1 MLLLSHHLLLL
12 EKSLLIRGHLL
23 LHLLLVDHAVWH
35 LTLSLLLLLHLVTIA
50 VVALSSLSSVG
61 ATTIVVV
68 VISFVL
74 VAARSLVPLTLVV
87 IILTVLSVA
96 TVVVVAVAL
105 HTVTGLSANGMLVEV
120 LHKVLLNLVEA
131 ALLTLL
137 VQLLSG
143 HPELDGEGAGAERC
157 RLIEALN
164 GTLGRFDV
172 SVEDEILS
180 VGCVGIKI
188 FSLTQFN

>member
-1 MLLLSHHLLLL
+1 M
-12 EKSLLIRGHLL
+12 LIRGHLL
-23 LHLLLVDHAVWH
+23 LHLLLVDHALWH
-35 LTLSLLLLLHLVTIA
+35 LTLSRLLLLHLVTIA
-50 VVALSSLSSVG
+50 VVALSSLSSVR

-74 VAARSLVPLTLVV
+74 VAARTLVPLTLV
-87 IILTVLSVA
+87 IILTVLSVT

-137 VQLLSG
+137 MQLLGG

-164 GTLGRFDV
+164 GTLGTFDV

>member
-23 LHLLLVDHAVWH
+23 LHLLLVDHALWH
-35 LTLSLLLLLHLVTIA
+35 LTLSRLLLLHLVTIA

-61 ATTIVVV
+61 ATTVVVV

-74 VAARSLVPLTLVV
+74 VAARTLVPLTLV
-87 IILTVLSVA
+87 IILAVLSVT

-137 VQLLSG
+137 MQLLGG

-164 GTLGRFDV
+164 GTLGTFDV

-180 VGCVGIKI
+180 VGCIGIKI

>member
-23 LHLLLVDHAVWH
+23 LHLLLVDHAWWN
-35 LTLSLLLLLHLVTIA
+35 LTLSRLLLLHLVTIA

-61 ATTIVVV
+61 ATTVVVV

-74 VAARSLVPLTLVV
+74 VAARTLVPLTLV
-87 IILTVLSVA
+87 IILAVLSVT

-137 VQLLSG
+137 VQLLGG

-157 RLIEALN
+157 RLIKALN

>member
-23 LHLLLVDHAVWH
+23 LHLLLVDHAWWH
-35 LTLSLLLLLHLVTIA
+35 LTLSRLLLLHLVTIA

-61 ATTIVVV
+61 ATTVVVV

-74 VAARSLVPLTLVV
+74 VAARTLVPLTLV
-87 IILTVLSVA
+87 IILAVLSVT

-137 VQLLSG
+137 VQLLGG

-157 RLIEALN
+157 RLIKALN

>member
-23 LHLLLVDHAVWH
+23 LHLLLVDHALRH
-35 LTLSLLLLLHLVTIA
+35 LTLSGLLLLHLVTIA

-74 VAARSLVPLTLVV
+74 VAARTLVPLTLV
-87 IILTVLSVA
+87 IIL

-105 HTVTGLSANGMLVEV
+105 HTFTGLSANGMLVEV
-120 LHKVLLNLVEA
+120 LHEVLLNLVEA

-137 VQLLSG
+137 VQLLGG

-164 GTLGRFDV
+164 GTLGTFDV

>member
-23 LHLLLVDHAVWH
+23 LHLLLVDHAWWH
-35 LTLSLLLLLHLVTIA
+35 LALSRLLLHLVTIA
-50 VVALSSLSSVG
+50 VVALSSLSSVR
-61 ATTIVVV
+61 ATTVVVV

-74 VAARSLVPLTLVV
+74 VAARTLVPLTLV
-87 IILTVLSVA
+87 IILAVLSVT

-137 VQLLSG
+137 VQLLGG
-143 HPELDGEGAGAERC
+143 HPELDGECAGAERC
-157 RLIEALN
+157 RLIKALN

>member
-23 LHLLLVDHAVWH
+23 LHLLLVDHALWH
-35 LTLSLLLLLHLVTIA
+35 LTLSRLLLLHLVTIA

-74 VAARSLVPLTLVV
+74 VAARTLVPLTLV
-87 IILTVLSVA
+87 IILTVLSVT

-137 VQLLSG
+137 VQLLGG

-164 GTLGRFDV
+164 GTLGTFDV

>member
-1 MLLLSHHLLLL
+1 M
-12 EKSLLIRGHLL
+12 
-23 LHLLLVDHAVWH
+23 
-35 LTLSLLLLLHLVTIA
+35 
-50 VVALSSLSSVG
+50 SSVG
-61 ATTIVVV
+61 ATTVVVV

-74 VAARSLVPLTLVV
+74 VAARTLVPLTLV
-87 IILTVLSVA
+87 IILAVLSVT

-137 VQLLSG
+137 VQLLGG

-164 GTLGRFDV
+164 STLGRFDV

>member
-23 LHLLLVDHAVWH
+23 LHLLLVDHALWH
-35 LTLSLLLLLHLVTIA
+35 LTLSRLLLLHLVTIA
-50 VVALSSLSSVG
+50 VALSSLSSVG

-74 VAARSLVPLTLVV
+74 VAARTLVPLTLI
-87 IILTVLSVA
+87 IILTT

-105 HTVTGLSANGMLVEV
+105 HTFTGLSANGMLVEV
-120 LHKVLLNLVEA
+120 LHEVLLNLVEA

-137 VQLLSG
+137 VQLLGG

-164 GTLGRFDV
+164 GTLGTFDV

>member
-1 MLLLSHHLLLL
+1 MLSHHLLLL

-23 LHLLLVDHAVWH
+23 LHLLLVDHAWWN
-35 LTLSLLLLLHLVTIA
+35 LTLSRLLLLHLVTIA

-61 ATTIVVV
+61 ATTVVVV

-74 VAARSLVPLTLVV
+74 VAARTLVPLTLV
-87 IILTVLSVA
+87 IILAVLSVT

-137 VQLLSG
+137 VQLLGG

-164 GTLGRFDV
+164 STLGRFDV

>member
-23 LHLLLVDHAVWH
+23 LHLLLVDHALWH
-35 LTLSLLLLLHLVTIA
+35 LTLSRLLLLHLVTIA

-74 VAARSLVPLTLVV
+74 VAARTLVPLTLV
-87 IILTVLSVA
+87 IILTVLSVT

-137 VQLLSG
+137 VQLLGG

-164 GTLGRFDV
+164 GTLGTFDV

-180 VGCVGIKI
+180 IGCVGIKI

>member
-23 LHLLLVDHAVWH
+23 LHLLLVDHAWWN
-35 LTLSLLLLLHLVTIA
+35 LTLSRLLLLHLVTIA

-61 ATTIVVV
+61 ATTVVVV

-74 VAARSLVPLTLVV
+74 VAARTLVPLTLV
-87 IILTVLSVA
+87 IILAVLSVT

-137 VQLLSG
+137 VQLLGG

-164 GTLGRFDV
+164 STLGRFDV

>member
-23 LHLLLVDHAVWH
+23 LHLLLVDHAWWH
-35 LTLSLLLLLHLVTIA
+35 LTLSRLLLLHLVTIA
-50 VVALSSLSSVG
+50 VVALSSLSSVR
-61 ATTIVVV
+61 ATTVVVV

-74 VAARSLVPLTLVV
+74 VAARTLVPLTLV
-87 IILTVLSVA
+87 IILAVLSVT

-137 VQLLSG
+137 VQLLGG
-143 HPELDGEGAGAERC
+143 HPELDGECAGAERC
-157 RLIEALN
+157 RLIKALN

>member
-23 LHLLLVDHAVWH
+23 LHLLLVDHALWH
-35 LTLSLLLLLHLVTIA
+35 LTLSRLLLLHLVTIA

-74 VAARSLVPLTLVV
+74 VAARTLVPLTLV
-87 IILTVLSVA
+87 IILTVLSVT

-137 VQLLSG
+137 MQLLGG

-164 GTLGRFDV
+164 GTLGTFDV

>member
-23 LHLLLVDHAVWH
+23 LHLLLVDHAWWN
-35 LTLSLLLLLHLVTIA
+35 LTLSRLLLLHLVTIA

-61 ATTIVVV
+61 ATTVVVV

-74 VAARSLVPLTLVV
+74 VAARTLVPLTLV
-87 IILTVLSVA
+87 IILAVLSV
-96 TVVVVAVAL
+96 TTVVVAVAL

-137 VQLLSG
+137 VQLLGG

-164 GTLGRFDV
+164 STLGRFDV